1 MRLTPWSG
9 IPASYRRIRTT
20 TQRAFGSWSTAGP
33 GSFTASFDAV
43 LASAGIEAVQ
53 IPPRQPSGE
62 RLREAVR
69 AHGPDEATDRMLI
82 FGKRHPDVANGG
94 HDAVVTTPVDVTG
107 QDQCSC
113 TYLNES

>member
-1 MRLTPWSG
+1 VLTV
-9 IPASYRRIRTT
+9 RTE
-20 TQRAFGSWSTAGP
+20 
-33 GSFTASFDAV
+33 V
-43 LASAGIEAVQ
+43 
-53 IPPRQPSGE
+53 
-62 RLREAVR
+62 
-69 AHGPDEATDRMLI
+69 TDRMLI